1 MKKTII
7 IILYLTA
14 VGSIW
19 SQDYI
24 GTWKS
29 KNYEYTY
36 RDQNEILYCELVYTS
51 NSFEQT
57 NYYAEKEGIQFR
69 IWGVIEVVD
78 NQTIKLTTTE
88 YMDQRTGIT
97 IPVKN
102 GQVRVLKYS
111 IKDNVLSYKQ
121 WDNKTKKYREY
132 FLDYVRVVQ

>member
-97 IPVKN
+97 VPVKN